1 MDLGIWRE
9 KVSEY
14 RQLICSDAIYRILP
28 HKKELFPMETMIEAE
43 NLSKSF
49 RIAKR
54 RPGLLGGL
62 RSVVD
67 PQVRIVK
74 AVQDL
79 SLHIERSEMIGL
91 IGPNGA
97 GKSTTIKMLTGILQP
112 SGGKVSVAG
121 LSPMRQ
127 RKELARR
134 IGVVFG
140 QRSQLWWD
148 LPLIDLL
155 HLLRYLYRVPEERH
169 TINLDRLRSMLAL
182 DEFIDTPVRQLSLG
196 QRMRGDLAAALLHDP
211 ELLYLD
217 EPTIGLDVVAKARI
231 REFLLAIN
239 AQQGVTVLLTTHDM
253 DDIEML
259 CPRMLIID
267 HGRKL
272 YDGTVSDIRTRFGGE
287 RTLIAELNSTE
298 LMNLPRDAKDQL
310 VVADLPAGVHQGQAE
325 SPRICL
331 NFERDAIPAHELVAW
346 LGARYPLRDVTFQ
359 EPEIE
364 DVIRR
369 IYEEGLLL
377 QEDATSRR
385 T

>member
-1 MDLGIWRE
+1 
-9 KVSEY
+9 
-14 RQLICSDAIYRILP
+14 
-28 HKKELFPMETMIEAE
+28 MEAMIEAE
-43 NLSKSF
+43 GLSKTF
-49 RIAKR
+49 RVARR

-67 PQVRIVK
+67 PQVRIVH
-74 AVQDL
+74 AVRDL
-79 SLHIERSEMIGL
+79 SLHIDRGEMIGL
-91 IGPNGA
+91 VGPNGA
-97 GKSTTIKMLTGILQP
+97 GKSTTIKMLTGILVP
-112 SGGKVSVAG
+112 TGGRVRVAG
-121 LSPMRQ
+121 LDPMRQ
-127 RKELARR
+127 RRELASR

-148 LPLIDLL
+148 LPLIDSLR
-155 HLLRYLYRVPEERH
+155 LLRHLYRVPEKH
-169 TINLDRLRSMLAL
+169 HSDNLARLRNMLDL
-182 DEFIDTPVRQLSLG
+182 DEFLDTPVRQLSLG

-239 AQQGVTVLLTTHDM
+239 AGQGVTVLLTTHDM
-253 DDIEML
+253 DDVEML

-272 YDGTVSDIRTRFGGE
+272 YDGSVTEIRERFGGE
-287 RTLIAELNSTE
+287 RMLIAVLDPAEIAA
-298 LMNLPRDAKDQL
+298 MPHDAQHQPVL
-310 VVADLPAGVHQGQAE
+310 VDLPEGVRQVQAE
-325 SPRICL
+325 ASRIWL
-331 NFERDAIPAHELVAW
+331 AFSRDSLPVHELVAW
-346 LGARYPLRDVTFQ
+346 LGARYRLRDVTFQ

-377 QEDATSRR
+377 GRDEVSAQVS
-385 T
+385 